1 MKKTHF
7 LTLGATMMT
16 LLLAGTPMSFAQEDY
31 KPNRKPNEPTREQLD
46 TLDYSSI
53 LSQEGFRFAFV
64 NNPDSDPDKL
74 LLQIIAPTPIQ
85 GCAKIYPFEAKKNL
99 SGKMLT
105 IDVKFP
111 HILPDYNN
119 KNRYDC
125 NRSTMIGTEIVL
137 SHAELIEKGV
147 NAIYLRTKFGVA
159 AYKLK
164 VTEHMIRMEPQNKTL
179 ETLEYWILPKN
190 ALVLS
195 VPQYK
200 GDLMEDHEQLQMLAR
215 VARARGLA
223 PIESVVEGYT
233 PAGREINR
241 FYFVDTEG
249 RLSETLQ
256 DSNDTTTIGELYTTE
271 EYYGPDGK
279 YDKEITLDILAM
291 KPGLYN

>member
-1 MKKTHF
+1 MRKAHV

-16 LLLAGTPMSFAQEDY
+16 LLLAGTTMSHAQEDY
-31 KPNRKPNEPTREQLD
+31 KPNQRVKEPTREQLD
-46 TLDYSSI
+46 ELDYSSI

-74 LLQIIAPTPIQ
+74 LMQIIAPNPIQ
-85 GCAKIYPFEAKKNL
+85 GCAKIYPFEAKKSIN
-99 SGKMLT
+99 GKTLA

-137 SHAELIEKGV
+137 SHAELIENEV
-147 NAIYLRTKFGVA
+147 NAVHLRTKFGA
-159 AYKLK
+159 APYKLK
-164 VTEHMIRMEPQNKTL
+164 VTEHMIRMEPQNKML

-190 ALVLS
+190 TIILS
-195 VPQYK
+195 VPQHK
-200 GDLMEDHEQLQMLAR
+200 GNLIENHEQLQILAR
-215 VARARGLA
+215 IARARGLS
-223 PIESVVEGYT
+223 PIESIVEGYT
-233 PAGREINR
+233 PAGPELNR

-249 RLSETLQ
+249 RLSQELE
-256 DSNDTTTIGELYTTE
+256 DNNGTTTIGELYSSE

-279 YDKEITLDILAM
+279 YDKEIPLEIIAM
-291 KPGLYN
+291 RPGLYN